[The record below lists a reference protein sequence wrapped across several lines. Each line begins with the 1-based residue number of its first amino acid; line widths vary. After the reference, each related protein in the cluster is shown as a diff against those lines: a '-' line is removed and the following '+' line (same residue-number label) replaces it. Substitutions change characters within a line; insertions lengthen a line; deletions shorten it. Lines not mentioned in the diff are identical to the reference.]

1 MLRFSMGWQSVKDR
15 ANGTEYE
22 ASARELVEKTEAQ
35 LKAIESFLQDTRQSA
50 ASDPRL
56 SAIRSDVEA
65 SYNQARS
72 TLDYLG
78 QQDGANLSTFQRM
91 GALASVSQGLNLVVN
106 PDGQGGVTAIGDYQ
120 RALDVPNEEE
130 AKALTDPAERQ
141 AYIDQRRQTFVGRVD
156 EFTEEARLNARFAEA
171 SVEHL
176 KSRADPTYTPDAA
189 RSFESIGAEGQAGQR
204 MISLNRGRDAIVS
217 LDPVD
222 RDALSMYHSL
232 DALKRTVPNSLNGMS
247 PELRSEITEINMNV
261 VARAYAGEYGPRFNL
276 RPGQDRA
283 ITVGPESVNSPRM
296 TYNLGTAAGVNYNPL
311 NPFLT
316 HDPTGTVNEASRLP
330 GDALNY
336 YTQFFSEG
344 LTDQRDQ
351 AASRNTALMEL
362 MQRSGGER
370 VPSAEIFTSLG
381 LDPKGPDFAA
391 PPAASARRIE
401 ESFSRLE
408 GNVALLEQLV
418 ANPTGQDLQKTLA
431 DRNMTVDSLLMEL
444 KQNVGRNNF
453 MPGIEH
459 DTYQRMVDQANISGR
474 VEALLGVPIEQSQ
487 NTRFDTSPVLQ
498 AMSRNFEHFHPPP
511 QGQTPVP
518 QTRDGANQLG
528 EALSARGG
536 AVIMDNH
543 VRPESMSFLRAS
555 LPEIASRGTARILL
569 ENAGS
574 NTGTAA
580 GGLIVLNQQ
589 NPLQKFYETGDASHL
604 QSLKSSF
611 TAHLEN
617 IAERRALT
625 PAEQV
630 QLGQL
635 RERDAETIRTIE
647 EAYTQYGIKFEFL
660 GGAQEGQV
668 SDNFGL
674 EARGVTSNFG
684 WDRQIRDAAREV
696 DNVIVFGGGGHFT
709 EGLPG
714 HNTGPMVLDESLGFP
729 TFSAGDTQ
737 GLFKGDYHVDPGP
750 GERWTSTPETPAP
763 AAAPSAQP
771 EIRTAPGL
779 R

>member
-1 MLRFSMGWQSVKDR
+1 MGWQSIKDR

-35 LKAIESFLQDTRQSA
+35 LKAIESFLQDTQQSA
-50 ASDPRL
+50 ASDPQL
-56 SAIRSDVEA
+56 YAIRSNIEA

-91 GALASVSQGLNLVVN
+91 GAVASVSQGLSLVVN
-106 PDGQGGVTAIGDYQ
+106 PDDSQSGVTAIADYQ

-130 AKALTDPAERQ
+130 AKALTNPSERQ
-141 AYIDQRRQTFVGRVD
+141 AYIDQRRQTFAARVG
-156 EFTEEARLNARFAEA
+156 EFTEEASLNARFAEA

-176 KSRADPTYTPDAA
+176 KSRADSSYTPDPA

-204 MISLNRGRDAIVS
+204 MISLNRGRDAVVS

-222 RDALSMYHSL
+222 RDALSMYGAL
-232 DALKRTVPNSLNGMS
+232 DALKRTVPNSLNSMS
-247 PELRSEITEINMNV
+247 PEQIREITEINMNV
-261 VARAYAGEYGPRFNL
+261 VARAYAGEYGPSFNL
-276 RPGQDRA
+276 RPGRDRA
-283 ITVGPESVNSPRM
+283 ILVGPESMNSPRM
-296 TYNLGTAAGVNYNPL
+296 TYDLGTSAGVNYNPL

-316 HDPTGTVNEASRLP
+316 HDATGTVNEASRLP
-330 GDALNY
+330 GNAQTY
-336 YTQFFSEG
+336 HTQFFSEG
-344 LTDQRDQ
+344 LSGQRDQ
-351 AASRNTALMEL
+351 TVARNTALIEL

-370 VPSAEIFTSLG
+370 VPSSEIYRTLG
-381 LDPKGPDFAA
+381 LDPNGPNFAA
-391 PPAASARRIE
+391 PPAGSARQIQ

-418 ANPTGQDLQKTLA
+418 ANPTGQDFQKALA
-431 DRNMTVDSLLMEL
+431 ERNMTVDSLLMEL
-444 KQNVGRNNF
+444 KQEVGRNNF
-453 MPGIEH
+453 LPGIEH
-459 DTYQRMVDQANISGR
+459 DTYKRMVDQANISGR

-487 NTRFDTSPVLQ
+487 NTRFETSPVLQ
-498 AMSRNFEHFHPPP
+498 AMSRNFEHFHPAP

-528 EALSARGG
+528 EALSTRGG

-543 VRPESMSFLRAS
+543 IRPESMSFLRAS

-569 ENAGS
+569 ENAGTNPGVS
-574 NTGTAA
+574 A
-580 GGLIVLNQQ
+580 GGLIVLNQG

-604 QSLKSSF
+604 QALKSSY

-617 IAERRALT
+617 IAETRALT
-625 PAEQV
+625 PAEQA

-635 RERDAETIRTIE
+635 RERDAETIRTVE

-660 GGAQEGQV
+660 GGPQEGQV

-684 WDRQIRDAAREV
+684 WDRQIREAAKEV
-696 DNVIVFGGGGHFT
+696 DNVIIFGGGGHFT

-714 HNTGPMVLDESLGFP
+714 HNTGRMVLDESLGYP

-737 GLFKGDYHVDPGP
+737 GLFKGNYHVDPGP
-750 GERWTSTPETPAP
+750 GERWTSTPQT
-763 AAAPSAQP
+763 AAPPSPSPSA
-771 EIRTAPGL
+771 EFEMRTAPGL
-779 R
+779 K